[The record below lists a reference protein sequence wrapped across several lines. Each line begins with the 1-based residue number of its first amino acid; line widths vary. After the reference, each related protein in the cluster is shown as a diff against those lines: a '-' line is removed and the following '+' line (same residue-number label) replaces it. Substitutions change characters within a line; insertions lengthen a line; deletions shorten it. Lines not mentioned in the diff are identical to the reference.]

1 MSEYSYFAASR
12 SSINNTYSHAVWK
25 VGPIVALGTSADN
38 DSEPWITASI
48 SREPEYFEGVPAF
61 LMIDKVKKCTKEAFN
76 KYYNENFQAL
86 QKLKFHDG
94 EYYLER
100 SESGDKMYFHA
111 FYRSPSRHYMI
122 DLIQYENC
130 VDICL
135 STERSLLKR
144 RGIANSCRL
153 LPEGVFCQAF
163 KLVLEFFYDGSAMP
177 KTHNKLWETLDALV
191 GSTAPD
197 EPLLINDEYYYL
209 RARELMLKRKEE
221 IKTRL
226 LELDDVPSKRRELR
240 AEMKGIDYCVSIL
253 DKNH

>member
-1 MSEYSYFAASR
+1 MSEYRYYAASR

-25 VGPIVALGTSADN
+25 VGPIVCLGTSADN

-48 SREPEYFEGVPAF
+48 SREPEYFEGAPAF

-122 DLIQYENC
+122 DLMQYENC

-153 LPEGVFCQAF
+153 LPEGVFCQVF

-177 KTHNKLWETLDALV
+177 KTHNKLWETIDALV